1 MKQIENRKSHLF
13 VDYSESYEFESFIA
27 LMKEVAEACRE
38 QNIHKVLVDVR
49 RMTGKIKAM
58 ERFRLGEVG
67 AEIFSGLA
75 QVGIAYR
82 KEEINWFA
90 ETVGVN
96 RGAHVRI
103 FADIKKAKE
112 WLEIS

>member
-1 MKQIENRKSHLF
+1 
-13 VDYSESYEFESFIA
+13 
-27 LMKEVAEACRE
+27 
-38 QNIHKVLVDVR
+38 
-49 RMTGKIKAM
+49 
-58 ERFRLGEVG
+58 LGEVG

>member
-1 MKQIENRKSHLF
+1 MIENKGEYLY
-13 VDYSESYEFESFIA
+13 VEYTEPYKLNSFIE
-27 LMKEVAEACRE
+27 LMKEVAKACRE
-38 QNIHKVLVDVR
+38 QNVQKVLVNVCG
-49 RMTGKIKAM
+49 MTGQIKLM
-58 ERFRLGEVG
+58 ERFQLGEAG
-67 AEIFSGLA
+67 AKLFSGLA

-103 FADIKKAKE
+103 FGDIEEAME
-112 WLEIS
+112 WLELK